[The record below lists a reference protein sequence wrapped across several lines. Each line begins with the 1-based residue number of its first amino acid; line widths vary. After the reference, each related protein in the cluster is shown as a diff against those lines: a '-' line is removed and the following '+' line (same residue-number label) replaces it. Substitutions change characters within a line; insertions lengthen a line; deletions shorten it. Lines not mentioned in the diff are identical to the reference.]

1 MPAARFA
8 CEIALMTLPFPAP
21 RFLALSESR
30 ELAAR
35 IAGEARLPLAALE
48 ERSFDGGEFK
58 LRPLESVRGRAV
70 LVFQSL
76 AGSAAV
82 SVAERFVRLLF
93 LLNGLRDAGAERRIA
108 LVPYLAYARKDRRTQ
123 IRDPVN
129 TRYVAQL
136 LEVSGADRLIALD
149 VHNPAALDNAF
160 RIPVDHLSALP
171 MFADYFARR
180 FTDAPLAVA
189 SPDVGGIKRVQV
201 FRELLEA
208 RLGREVELAFIEKR
222 RAAGVVS
229 GGALV
234 GLPAG
239 QPTVIVLDD
248 LCATGGTLIRAAQIC
263 RGAGAAAVHVA
274 VTHLPLDSGVRALL
288 ASEAIAGIVA
298 TDSVGS
304 ALQHQALSA
313 ARSKLVLLSVGP
325 LFGQAVQRLLAGKAL
340 APLLRQWPVAA
351 DD

>member
-1 MPAARFA
+1 
-8 CEIALMTLPFPAP
+8 MTPPSLAP

-35 IAGEARLPLAALE
+35 VAEEAGLPLAALE

-58 LRPLESVRGRAV
+58 LRPLESVRGRIA

-76 AGSAAV
+76 AGSSAASV
-82 SVAERFVRLLF
+82 SDRFVRLLF

-108 LVPYLAYARKDRRTQ
+108 LIPYLAYARKDRRTQ

-136 LEVSGADRLIALD
+136 LEASGADRLIALD

-171 MFADYFARR
+171 MFAEYFARR
-180 FTDAPLAVA
+180 FAHAPLAVA

-229 GGALV
+229 GGTLV
-234 GLPAG
+234 GLPPG

-274 VTHLPLDSGVRALL
+274 VTHLPLDAGVRTLL
-288 ASEAIAGIVA
+288 ASEVIAGIVA
-298 TDSVGS
+298 TDSVGI
-304 ALQHQALSA
+304 AFQHQTLSPA
-313 ARSKLVLLSVGP
+313 HDKLVTLSVGP
-325 LFGQAVQRLLAGKAL
+325 LFGQAVQRLLAGKPL
-340 APLLRQWPVAA
+340 APLLRQWPVPA